1 MVLRLLNACWKR
13 AIKIVREVDIV
24 YLYEHAARELDVA
37 CAVAALLETNYGLS
51 VEIVQWP
58 VEFGRVVH
66 TIRPNKIVILPYCYV
81 EEDFSPLLAYWR
93 GVHYVNLTWE
103 QLLYPG
109 NEKAKMPRGDFVIKD
124 VVHHAWSK
132 HYVESLK
139 KNGVSNK
146 HIFLNGQPAYSLYD
160 EPYSSY
166 FKSREEL
173 AKQYSLDIS
182 KKWIFFPENYNW
194 AFYMKDR
201 LDMFI
206 RDGQTPDQVNTMKEF
221 CDLSLDQVLHWF
233 EKIVRAVDG
242 IEIIVRPR
250 PSTTV
255 DEFVSVLRGSLGKIP
270 TGLHLIQGETVREWI
285 LASDVVFSS
294 HSTSLIEASIAGK
307 QAYMLEPYPVPEALQ
322 AVWHQ
327 LLLHIKKYDDFMDIC
342 KPNKSNK
349 IIDERLASWARANLM
364 SRGDSIRNLVDFLS
378 DLAAIPVSKPESTV
392 LGTRTHYPHVWV
404 WVIYRNL
411 RRLYFYW
418 RTKAVEPVFVKD
430 MVSKLEISNRKRKWL
445 QIL

>member
-1 MVLRLLNACWKR
+1 MALLWLNVCWKR

-51 VEIVQWP
+51 IEIVQWP
-58 VEFGRVVH
+58 VEFGRIVH
-66 TIRPNKIVILPYCYV
+66 TIRPKKMVVLPYCYV
-81 EEDFSPLLAYWR
+81 EKDFSPLLAYWR

-132 HYVESLK
+132 YYVDSLK
-139 KNGVSNK
+139 KNGIDNN
-146 HIFLNGQPAYSLYD
+146 HIFLNGQPAYTLYD
-160 EPYSSY
+160 KPYSSY

-173 AKQYSLDIS
+173 AQKYSLDIS

-194 AFYMKDR
+194 AFYMKNR
-201 LDMFI
+201 LEMFV
-206 RDGQTPDQVNTMKEF
+206 RDGQTPEQVNTMKEF
-221 CDLSLDQVLHWF
+221 CDLSLTQVLHWF
-233 EKIVRAVDG
+233 EKVIHEVQE
-242 IEIIVRPR
+242 IEIIIRPR
-250 PSTTV
+250 PSTTL
-255 DEFVSVLRGSLGKIP
+255 DEFVSVLHKSLGEIP
-270 TGLHLIQGETVREWI
+270 ARLHLIQDETVREWI
-285 LASDVVFSS
+285 LASDVIFSS
-294 HSTSLIEASIAGK
+294 HSTSLIEAAIAGK
-307 QAYMLEPYPVPEALQ
+307 QAYMLEPYPVPETLQ
-322 AVWHQ
+322 AIWHQ
-327 LLLHIKKYDDFMDIC
+327 FLPHIAVYDDFVDIC
-342 KPNKSNK
+342 TKNKTV
-349 IIDERLASWARANLM
+349 DERLANWARANLM
-364 SRGDSIRNLVDFLS
+364 SKGDAIRNLAYFLS
-378 DLAAIPVSKPESTV
+378 NLTEIPVSKPESTV
-392 LGTRTHYPHVWV
+392 LSTRTHYPPVWV

-430 MVSKLEISNRKRKWL
+430 MVSKLEIKNRKRKWL

>member
-1 MVLRLLNACWKR
+1 MVPHLQNAYWKR
-13 AIKIVREVDIV
+13 AIKIVREVDII

-58 VEFGRVVH
+58 VEFGRIVH
-66 TIRPNKIVILPYCYV
+66 TIRPKKIVILPYCYI

-124 VVHHAWSK
+124 VVHHAWSE
-132 HYVESLK
+132 HYVDILK

-146 HIFLNGQPAYSLYD
+146 HIFLNGQPAYTLYNK
-160 EPYSSY
+160 PYSSY
-166 FKSREEL
+166 FKSKEEL
-173 AKQYSLDIS
+173 AKQYSLDIE

-194 AFYMKDR
+194 AFYMKNR

-221 CDLSLDQVLHWF
+221 CDVSLSQVLHWF
-233 EKIVRAVDG
+233 EKAIHTDAE

-255 DEFVSVLRGSLGKIP
+255 DEFISAVRNSLGKIP
-270 TGLHLIQGETVREWI
+270 TGLHLIQDETVREWI
-285 LASDVVFSS
+285 LASDVIFSS
-294 HSTSLIEASIAGK
+294 HSTSLIEASIAEK
-307 QAYMLEPYPVPEALQ
+307 QAYMLEPYPVPETLQ
-322 AVWHQ
+322 AIWHQ
-327 LLLHIKKYDDFMDIC
+327 FLPHIKSYDDFLDIC
-342 KPNKSNK
+342 MLDKNNNT
-349 IIDERLASWARANLM
+349 IDDRLAGWARSNLM
-364 SRGDSIRNLVDFLS
+364 SKGDSIRNLVDYFFALS
-378 DLAAIPVSKPESTV
+378 VTPVSEPESSV
-392 LGTRTHYPHVWV
+392 LNTRTRYPHVWI

-430 MVSKLEISNRKRKWL
+430 MVSKPEIDSRKRKWL